1 MDKEFNVFI
10 KKVCQ
15 KQSDS
20 LVGKLCKRVEVFQK
34 EPFLSEETKNILS
47 LFKAIIKEVIHE
59 ELRDLKYKILF
70 NSEGRE
76 YTKYPI
82 YEPTEDGK

>member
-1 MDKEFNVFI
+1 MDKEYKKFI
-10 KKVCQ
+10 NIVCQ

-34 EPFLSEETKNILS
+34 EPSVSSETKNILS
-47 LFKAIIKEVIHE
+47 IFKACIKEVMYE
-59 ELRDLKYKILF
+59 EMRELKYKLLF
-70 NSEGRE
+70 NAEGRE

>member
-1 MDKEFNVFI
+1 MDKDFKEFI

-70 NSEGRE
+70 HSEGRE
-76 YTKYPI
+76 YTKYRI
-82 YEPTEDGK
+82 YTPTKETK